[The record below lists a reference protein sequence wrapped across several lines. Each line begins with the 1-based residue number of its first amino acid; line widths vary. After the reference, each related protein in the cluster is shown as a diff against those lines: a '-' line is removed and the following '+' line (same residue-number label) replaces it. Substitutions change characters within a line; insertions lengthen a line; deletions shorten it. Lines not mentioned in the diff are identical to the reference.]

1 MQNSSDK
8 TFHWHGH
15 ALVCIGS
22 NWYHVHLLT
31 LLELK
36 QPENIRLDKKKIE
49 STNSTSMED
58 VSTGVLEKIKN
69 T

>member
-1 MQNSSDK
+1 MQNLSDK
-8 TFHWHGH
+8 TFHWLGR

-22 NWYHVHLLT
+22 NWYHVHLST

-36 QPENIRLDKKKIE
+36 QPENIRLDKKTE
-49 STNSTSMED
+49 STKSTSMED

-69 T
+69 I